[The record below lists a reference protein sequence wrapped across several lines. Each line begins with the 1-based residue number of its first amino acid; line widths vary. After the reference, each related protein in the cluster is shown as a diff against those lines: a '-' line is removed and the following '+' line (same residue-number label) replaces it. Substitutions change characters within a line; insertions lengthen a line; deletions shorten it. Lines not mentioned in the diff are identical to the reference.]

1 MGFTTAFGAIGVAA
15 GATAGAGAVVAG
27 MAITAVVGAA
37 IGGLAAAVT
46 GGDIG
51 KGMLFGAVGGLA
63 MGFASGIVGGMFGT
77 AGGAVAGPGAGQG
90 MAVGSSEAA
99 VLAADVGRT
108 TIVGGSG
115 AAGQGA
121 GGVMG
126 KLSEVALEGTINT
139 GGQMLMGMSAE
150 DQAAD
155 LAKAKLL
162 ADNADRELKEK
173 EMALSHEV
181 GMKDQPH
188 PNWDAQE
195 AGRNRRHAAEMV
207 VANRQI
213 DEPIKQAKESR
224 ERMSGS
230 IMAMGQRRKG
240 VLQGTPASVQEQIFN
255 NSQGINPEAPTSAE
269 GTA

>member
-1 MGFTTAFGAIGVAA
+1 MAFSTFGAIGAA
-15 GATAGAGAVVAG
+15 VGAGAATSAGAIVAG

-63 MGFASGIVGGMFGT
+63 MGFASGIVGGLFGT
-77 AGGAVAGPGAGQG
+77 AGSTVAGPGAGQG
-90 MAVGSSEAA
+90 MSVGSSEAA
-99 VLAADVGRT
+99 VAAADVGRT
-108 TIVGGSG
+108 AVVG
-115 AAGQGA
+115 AAGGQTA
-121 GGVMG
+121 GGVMS
-126 KLSEVALEGTINT
+126 KLGEVALEGTINT

-155 LAKAKLL
+155 LAKAKLA
-162 ADNADRELKEK
+162 ADNADRELK
-173 EMALSHEV
+173 AQIAANNHEAA
-181 GMKDQPH
+181 MKDQPH

-255 NSQGINPEAPTSAE
+255 NSQGINPATPTSAE